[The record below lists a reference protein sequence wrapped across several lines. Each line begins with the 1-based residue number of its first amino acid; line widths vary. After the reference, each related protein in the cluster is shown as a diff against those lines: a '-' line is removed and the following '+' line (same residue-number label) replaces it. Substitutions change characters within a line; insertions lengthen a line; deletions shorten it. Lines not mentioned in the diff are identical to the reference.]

1 MVSPDLD
8 VSHVEAYIEALFINL
23 LDIINSVQELVLAQS
38 AVIIC
43 GSVRIAYYD
52 FLEAL
57 QKLQNHESA
66 RAYLTSRSNP
76 ASFYDDTQCY
86 RTLAHSLRDSQNPK
100 ISDILRMV
108 RSKSSSNPEDKVYG
122 LYGIFSKL
130 QIKDL
135 PQVDYNRPVHTTF
148 TQITTTAI
156 EVEHSLHVL
165 YSTCLPR
172 LIENLPSWVPDW

>member
-1 MVSPDLD
+1 MVSPDVD
-8 VSHVEAYIEALFINL
+8 VSHIEAHIKTLSIYS
-23 LDIINSVQELVLAQS
+23 LDIINSVQELVLAHN
-38 AVIIC
+38 AVIVC
-43 GSVRIAYYD
+43 GSVRIAYHD

-57 QKLQNHESA
+57 QKLQNHETA

-86 RTLAHSLRDSQNPK
+86 RTLAQSLQYSENPK

-108 RSKSSSNPEDKVYG
+108 RSKFSSNPKDKVYG
-122 LYGIFSKL
+122 LYGIFNKL
-130 QIKDL
+130 EIKDL

-156 EVEHSLHVL
+156 EVEHSLDVL
-165 YSTCLPR
+165 YSVCLPR